1 MKRLMLTIS
10 AGEWEGI
17 NHRPH
22 HFMRRCADSGWIV
35 VYLEPPASLVA
46 PLKDKR
52 FLKRW
57 SNWRKGLRQ
66 YEANLYV
73 LAPPP
78 VLPFGSKYRTINR
91 LNQRLISRTINRA
104 MEQLADL
111 EQLANKDIDV
121 FTFLPSA
128 VDLLPLLKHNRVIYD
143 CVDDHAAFTG
153 LIDAKVVHQ
162 MERELMSQADVCFA
176 TARKLYEDR
185 KDWSDNFHI
194 IPNGAEFE
202 RFACVNGACVNGAC
216 VNGAAVPAVPNDIEA
231 VEHPIVGFVGGISD
245 WVDVSLMAAAAEAM
259 PEVNFVLI
267 GPALTDVEAL
277 EALNNVYLMGP
288 KPYTSLPGYVR
299 IFDVCL
305 IPFKINKLT
314 ESVNPIKM
322 FEYLAAGKPVVSTPL
337 PEVAA
342 FSDVVTLAD
351 GVKETVSAIRTALES
366 PAQSEAS
373 IRRRQQVAK
382 ENSWDARWKA
392 AMDLIEKVM

>member
-22 HFMRRCADSGWIV
+22 HFMRRCADSGWTV

-57 SNWRKGLRQ
+57 SNWRKGLHK

-78 VLPFGSKYRTINR
+78 VLPFGSKYRTINK
-91 LNQRLISRTINRA
+91 LNQRLISRTVNRA
-104 MEQLADL
+104 LRQFPSRS
-111 EQLANKDIDV
+111 IDV

-128 VDLLPLLKHNRVIYD
+128 VDLLPLLNHDRVIYD

-153 LIDAKVVHQ
+153 LIDADVIQ
-162 MERELMSQADVCFA
+162 RMERELMSQADVCFA

-185 KDWSDNFHI
+185 KDWNDNFHI

-202 RFACVNGACVNGAC
+202 RFACDAP
-216 VNGAAVPAVPNDIEA
+216 AVPAVPVDMVGI
-231 VEHPIVGFVGGISD
+231 EHPIVGFVGGISD
-245 WVDVSLMAAAAEAM
+245 WVDVGLMAATAEAM

-267 GPALTDVEAL
+267 GPALTDVGAL
-277 EALNNVYLMGP
+277 KALNNVHLMGP
-288 KPYTSLPGYVR
+288 KPYTSLPEYVR

-342 FSDVVTLAD
+342 FSEVVTLAD
-351 GVKETVSAIRTALES
+351 GVDETVSAIRKALD
-366 PAQSEAS
+366 PQAQSETS

-382 ENSWDARWKA
+382 DNSWDARWKV
-392 AMDLIEKVM
+392 AMDLIEGKM